1 MEIQSFGQSLGGI
14 NDLYLAHV
22 AVGWQVLRDMA
33 EQWELGDARTV
44 MAADT

>member
-22 AVGWQVLRDMA
+22 AVAVGWQVLRGMA
-33 EQWELGDARTV
+33 EKW
-44 MAADT
+44 